1 MSHRTSFLIVLAV
14 ITALALGVAGCGAGE
29 SDGPT
34 SGPTSSPTTEPTS
47 GETITVLAF
56 FLHGGKLAS
65 AERRVPATQAVAR
78 AALDAL
84 CGGVNDFERAAGLTS
99 SVPVDTTVRGIALD
113 EGTATVDLSREFASG
128 GGTLSIT
135 SRVVQVVYT
144 LTQFRTIAA
153 VEFELEGEPLD
164 VLGGEGLLLE
174 TPQRRSHWESFEPPI
189 FVERPGLGADLSSPF
204 EIEGRA
210 TIFEGTVQ
218 IELLDEQNEVL
229 VRTYATATRGAPERG
244 TFRKRLTFTTSASE
258 GLLVAYEQSLKDGS
272 RLDKVRIPVRFS
284 E

>member
-14 ITALALGVAGCGAGE
+14 ATMLALGVAGCGVGE

-34 SGPTSSPTTEPTS
+34 SSPTSSPTAEPTS

-56 FLHGGKLAS
+56 FLHGEKLAS

-78 AALDAL
+78 AAMDAL

-128 GGTLSIT
+128 GGTLSMT
-135 SRVVQVVYT
+135 SRVAQVVYT
-144 LTQFRTIAA
+144 LTQFRTITA

-189 FVERPGLGADLSSPF
+189 FVERPGIGAYLSSPF

-218 IELLDEQNEVL
+218 IELLDEKNEVL

-244 TFRKRLTFTTSASE
+244 AFRKHLTFTTSASE

-272 RLDKVRIPVRFS
+272 RLDEVRIPVRFS